1 MDSKKEKQLWKM
13 AKKRASFQRHLI
25 TYLIVNAFLWALWII
40 GGEDGERGHA
50 WPIWSTLGWGI
61 AIVFS
66 YFNAYGANA
75 DILAEREFE
84 KLKKKAGE

>member
-25 TYLIVNAFLWALWII
+25 TYLVVNAFFWAIWII

-50 WPIWSTLGWGI
+50 WPIWFTLGWGI
-61 AIVFS
+61 GIVFS
-66 YFNAYGANA
+66 YFNAYGSSA